1 MVASPLPAA
10 ATGRPARMRCNSAH
24 QGRSS
29 AEPGRGSLQNRGGR
43 RRIRNGT
50 CGLTRTAGDDE
61 IVSEYA
67 FDKFFRDDR
76 TCSTFFMTPQH
87 SILATAPIRICDN
100 GGWTDTWVA
109 RRGKVFNI
117 AVHPLVTVR
126 IDVFPPGTREGRVVL
141 NARNYDVR
149 YAPTLES
156 PEWGPHP
163 LLEASF
169 REIGPPGAADIEVT
183 IHSKAPAGAST
194 GTSAAVLVA
203 LLGALDRLAGGR
215 RGPQEIA
222 YAAHRVETVHLG
234 QQQGVQDQLA
244 SAFGGANF
252 IEVTEYPAAV
262 VSPLAMPDSIR
273 HELQRRLA
281 VIYLG
286 RPHSSAPIHELVM
299 RTLERQGPDCAHLEA
314 LRSAAERARDA
325 FLAGDFDALGLAMR
339 DNTAAQAEMQAELV
353 HRDAWRVIEI
363 AAAHAALGWKVNGA
377 GGDGGSITLLA
388 GARPGAKQAMVREI
402 LQDNPS
408 LVRIPSVISRS
419 GLRVWAE

>member
-1 MVASPLPAA
+1 
-10 ATGRPARMRCNSAH
+10 
-24 QGRSS
+24 
-29 AEPGRGSLQNRGGR
+29 
-43 RRIRNGT
+43 
-50 CGLTRTAGDDE
+50 
-61 IVSEYA
+61 
-67 FDKFFRDDR
+67 
-76 TCSTFFMTPQH
+76 MTPQH

-363 AAAHAALGWKVNGA
+363 AAAHGALGWKVNGA

-388 GARPGAKQAMVREI
+388 SARPGAKKAMVRAI

-408 LVRIPSVISRS
+408 LVRIPIAISRS
-419 GLRVWAE
+419 GLRVWSE